1 MQEIHV
7 TDNSNRDLYTL
18 IVEYFLENG
27 WSMADEVHI
36 HTLEFVFLD
45 TLYFDVKKNDKVLT
59 IHLEHYSGIYLY
71 SENDDFTEDELRDI
85 WKQAVEVNPH
95 FMGGNTLNRV

>member
-7 TDNSNRDLYTL
+7 TDNSNRDLYTM
-18 IVEYFLENG
+18 IIEYFLSQG
-27 WSMADEVHI
+27 WEMVYESDLE
-36 HTLEFVFLD
+36 TLEFVFLD
-45 TLYFDVKKNDKVLT
+45 TLYFDVQKDGKVLI

-71 SENDDFTEDELRDI
+71 SENDDFSEDELRDI